1 MAEHSRRILLP
12 RLDRAYPYRLAVS
25 RMVES
30 PGTDRAAAHA
40 EGDVAGSKGVAG
52 SVDRHDEQDDELF
65 DKRGDTILNDL
76 RGLARPRLVVISGP
90 SGVGKDT
97 VIDRMRLLY
106 PNFFFAVTATSRPRR
121 PGEIDGVHYHFIGR
135 EQFGQMII
143 ASEFI
148 ESAEV
153 YGNFYGVP
161 RTPIREALAQGRD
174 AVVKVDTQG
183 AQTFRRLAPGGIFIF
198 IAPPS
203 IDELARRLRSR
214 KTDSGTALARRLR
227 TAQREIA
234 TVEHFDYVVFN
245 ESDRED
251 ETVAQI
257 MAILTAER
265 SRLHQPG
272 VVL

>member
-1 MAEHSRRILLP
+1 VWEFV
-12 RLDRAYPYRLAVS
+12 D
-25 RMVES
+25 
-30 PGTDRAAAHA
+30 TQ
-40 EGDVAGSKGVAG
+40 AGHG
-52 SVDRHDEQDDELF
+52 EEPF
-65 DKRGDTILNDL
+65 DKRGDEIISDL
-76 RGLARPRLVVISGP
+76 RGLARPRLIVISGP

-97 VIDRMRLLY
+97 VIDRMRALY
-106 PNFFFAVTATSRPRR
+106 PDMFFAVTATSRDRR
-121 PGEIDGVHYHFIGR
+121 PGEIDGIHYHFLSR

-143 ASEFI
+143 ASGFI

-161 RTPIREALAQGRD
+161 RAPIRDALAGGRD

-198 IAPPS
+198 ISPPS

-214 KTDSGTALARRLR
+214 KTDGEAALTRRLR
-227 TAQREIA
+227 TAQRELA

-251 ETVAQI
+251 ETVEQI
-257 MAILTAER
+257 IAILTAER

-272 VVL
+272 VIL